1 VVRAAEELGEDMRR
15 SLRVVIS
22 AASIVAL
29 LVLGGCS
36 SSDDSGSASA
46 SPTVSPAAAW
56 AESVCTA
63 VDGLRTSV
71 TSLGSNLTIGPSP
84 SAGALDELKAQL
96 ETQLASI
103 AASVDE
109 LTTAVAAVPTDLP
122 GAEQAKAS
130 LAASANTFKA
140 GVQTLTQQGQAL
152 ASATAGS
159 QAALLAGQALGALQA
174 VVDSAGTLAT
184 NFATAV
190 DQAGGE
196 LKAAFAAAPSCNQ
209 LTASPAPS
217 GS

>member
-130 LAASANTFKA
+130 LEASANTFKA

-159 QAALLAGQALGALQA
+159 QAALLAGQALGTLQA

-196 LKAAFAAAPSCNQ
+196 LKAAFAAAPSCNH

>member
-1 VVRAAEELGEDMRR
+1 MVRGAGASGGDMRR

-29 LVLGGCS
+29 LVVGGCS

-71 TSLGSNLTIGPSP
+71 TSLGSNLTIGPTP
-84 SAGALDELKAQL
+84 SAGALDQLTAQL

-103 AASVDE
+103 SDSLDE

-122 GAEQAKAS
+122 GAEEAKAS
-130 LAASANTFKA
+130 LEASANTFKA

-184 NFATAV
+184 NFATVV